1 MRAAWK
7 YRAAGERSAKHA
19 NYIRSRIHT
28 DIECDIPAA
37 LSFHQFTLF
46 KVKTFGHVE
55 TFAITFFARKDIRG
69 EICVKFSY
77 VIFYFTFCI
86 PYIFFTPCIYD
97 TRKRGILFCTRY
109 RRKSWTDLNPAV
121 CLKQIE
127 RNLIRASKCHSA
139 SADAA
144 SGWS

>member
-46 KVKTFGHVE
+46 KVKMFGHVK
-55 TFAITFFARKDIRG
+55 TFAITFFAREDIRG

-77 VIFYFTFCI
+77 VIFYFTFC
-86 PYIFFTPCIYD
+86 TPCIFLHRVYTA
-97 TRKRGILFCTRY
+97 TRERGGFYFARG
-109 RRKSWTDLNPAV
+109 TDV
-121 CLKQIE
+121 SRGQI
-127 RNLIRASKCHSA
+127 
-139 SADAA
+139 
-144 SGWS
+144 